1 MNEIKKLLILLLTF
15 ITLGGCSP
23 NTIKNSLSTEL
34 EYYSVS
40 VTSSDGGIVN
50 TSGGYYKA
58 GTQIKIRAT
67 PEQGYIFSEWMGI
80 NSNENPLTIEVVSD
94 HNISAIFT
102 KFD

>member
-1 MNEIKKLLILLLTF
+1 M
-15 ITLGGCSP
+15 
-23 NTIKNSLSTEL
+23 IKNSLSTEL

>member
-1 MNEIKKLLILLLTF
+1 M
-15 ITLGGCSP
+15 
-23 NTIKNSLSTEL
+23 IKNSLSTEL

-80 NSNENPLTIEVVSD
+80 NSIENPLTIEVVSD
-94 HNISAIFT
+94 HNISAIFI

>member
-1 MNEIKKLLILLLTF
+1 ML
-15 ITLGGCSP
+15 GCSS
-23 NTIKNSLSTEL
+23 NMTENSLSTEL

-80 NSNENPLTIEVVSD
+80 NSNENPLTIDVVSD